1 VSANVSTAGSATVVF
16 GEALVDE
23 FPTEQVVGG
32 APFNVARHLAAFM
45 APSLMITRIGGDRNG
60 QAVRAEFERFAM
72 PDAGLQVDPIEE
84 TGRVVVE
91 RSSQGSGH
99 RFHILPR
106 QAYDFIDAEAAVASL
121 AGIDAGTVCFGTL
134 AQREE
139 GSRAALDAVLGALP
153 ATVKRYLDLNLRAGQ
168 YQESTVT
175 RALEA
180 ADIVKVNEEE
190 LQALFRWYCQIGR
203 DAPPLAT
210 AELHAACRALMQRF
224 ALATLI
230 VTLGHRGSVVFL
242 ADGSLVANR
251 DNPAPPFVIDTVGA
265 GDAFSAI
272 FLLGRARRWPLELTL
287 ARANEFAGAVC
298 AVTGAVPRDLN
309 FYDKW
314 VARWREPG
322 AAAAFTP
329 R

>member
-1 VSANVSTAGSATVVF
+1 VNARAATTVVF

-45 APSLMITRIGGDRNG
+45 APALMITRIGRDRNG

-72 PDAGLQVDPIEE
+72 HDAGLQADPIEE

-91 RSSQGSGH
+91 RNGQGH
-99 RFHILPR
+99 RFRILPR
-106 QAYDFIDAEAAVASL
+106 QAYDFIDARAAAASL
-121 AGIDAGTVCFGTL
+121 ADVDASIVYFGTL

-139 GSRAALDAVLGALP
+139 GSRAALDAVLAATP
-153 ATVKRYLDLNLRAGQ
+153 ATRYLDLNLRDGQ
-168 YQESTVT
+168 YTEDTVT
-175 RALEA
+175 RSLTA

-190 LQALFRWYCQIGR
+190 LQALFQWYFQMGPNE
-203 DAPPLAT
+203 ASLST
-210 AELHAACRALMQRF
+210 EEVHAACRALMDRF
-224 ALATLI
+224 ALETLI

-242 ADGSLVANR
+242 RDGSLIANR

-272 FLLGRARRWPLELTL
+272 FLLGRARGWPLELTL
-287 ARANEFAGAVC
+287 ARANEFAGAIC
-298 AVTGAVPRDLN
+298 AVAGAVPRDLN

-314 VARWREPG
+314 VTRWRE
-322 AAAAFTP
+322 AAPAVSAFTP

>member
-1 VSANVSTAGSATVVF
+1 VSKPASTTVVF

-45 APSLMITRIGGDRNG
+45 APALMITRIGKDRNG

-72 PDAGLQVDPIEE
+72 SEAGLQLDPMEE

-91 RSSQGSGH
+91 RSSEGHGH

-106 QAYDFIDAEAAVASL
+106 QAYDFIDAGAAA
-121 AGIDAGTVCFGTL
+121 AAAQAQADAGLVYFGTL
-134 AQREE
+134 AQRDE
-139 GSRAALDAVLGALP
+139 GSRAALAAVLEAMP
-153 ATVKRYLDLNLRAGQ
+153 AAKRYLDLNLRSGQ
-168 YQESTVT
+168 YIEPTVT
-175 RALEA
+175 RSLEA

-190 LQALFRWYCQIGR
+190 LQALFQWYFQITPN
-203 DAPPLAT
+203 DAPLAT
-210 AELHAACRALMQRF
+210 EEVHAACRALMDRF
-224 ALATLI
+224 GLETLI
-230 VTLGHRGSVVFL
+230 VTLGHRGSVVFSL
-242 ADGSLVANR
+242 DGSLVANR
-251 DNPAPPFVIDTVGA
+251 DTPSPPFVIDTVGA

-272 FLLGRARRWPLELTL
+272 FLLGRASGWPLELTL
-287 ARANEFAGAVC
+287 ARANEFAGAIC
-298 AVTGAVPRDLN
+298 AVAGAVPRDLN

-314 VARWREPG
+314 VARWREST
-322 AAAAFTP
+322 AAFTS